1 MEKSDWR
8 KLPFL
13 PMLICF
19 PATMRFMPAGKTAD
33 IVHWSH
39 SGYHVRDALGAARND
54 PRAIEAG
61 LRAAVNKMWAA
72 LDEKGLMV
80 SVHETRDNSDGI
92 RSQIGPV
99 SRKYCGRLDDVPE
112 QIAARI
118 GNWADMS
125 LQ

>member
-1 MEKSDWR
+1 
-8 KLPFL
+8 
-13 PMLICF
+13 
-19 PATMRFMPAGKTAD
+19 
-33 IVHWSH
+33 
-39 SGYHVRDALGAARND
+39 
-54 PRAIEAG
+54 
-61 LRAAVNKMWAA
+61 LRAAVDKMWAA

-112 QIAARI
+112 QIAAAL